1 MLRQHMGPN
10 QGVIQ
15 TAMRSFLYLF
25 VTIATLALPV
35 AASAQSGPA
44 SASGGEPMEIVVLGD
59 SLSAGYLLAPNEAF
73 PAQLERELKQKGH
86 NISVINAGVS
96 GDTSS
101 GGLARLDW
109 SVPPTA
115 DAVIVELGAND
126 ALRGIDPAATRSNI
140 DTIVARLT
148 ERGVK
153 VLVAGMLAPRNLG
166 EDYAAKFDPIFSDTA
181 SAHGA
186 LLYPFF
192 LDGVAMKPE
201 LNLSDGMHP
210 TGEGV
215 SVIVKGMLPLVEELI
230 GRVRQGS

>member
-1 MLRQHMGPN
+1 
-10 QGVIQ
+10 
-15 TAMRSFLYLF
+15 MRSFLYLI
-25 VTIATLALPV
+25 VSMAALALPV
-35 AASAQSGPA
+35 TAFAQSPA
-44 SASGGEPMEIVVLGD
+44 APSAPVASGGEPVEIVVLGD
-59 SLSAGYLLAPNEAF
+59 SLSAGYQLPAAEAF
-73 PAQLERELKQKGH
+73 PVQLERALKEKGH

-115 DAVIVELGAND
+115 DAVILELGAND
-126 ALRGIDPAATRSNI
+126 ALRGIDPAATRANL
-140 DTIVARLT
+140 DAIVARLT
-148 ERGVK
+148 QRGVK

-166 EDYAAKFDPIFSDTA
+166 EDYARAFDPIFADIA
-181 SAHGA
+181 AAHGA

-192 LDGVAMKPE
+192 LEGVAMKPE
-201 LNLSDGMHP
+201 LNLPDGMHP

-215 SVIVKGMLPLVEELI
+215 SVIVRGVLPLAEELI

>member
-1 MLRQHMGPN
+1 
-10 QGVIQ
+10 
-15 TAMRSFLYLF
+15 MRSFLYLF

-140 DTIVARLT
+140 DSIVARLT
-148 ERGVK
+148 QRGVK

-166 EDYAAKFDPIFSDTA
+166 EDYAARFDPIFSDVA

-192 LDGVAMKPE
+192 LEGVAMKPE
-201 LNLSDGMHP
+201 LNLPDGMHP